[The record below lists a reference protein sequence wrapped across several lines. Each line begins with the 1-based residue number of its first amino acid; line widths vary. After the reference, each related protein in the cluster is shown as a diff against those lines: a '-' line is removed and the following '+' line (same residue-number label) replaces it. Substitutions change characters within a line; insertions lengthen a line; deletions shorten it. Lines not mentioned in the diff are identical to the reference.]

1 MFTLPF
7 AYQLCHGYGPNSES
21 RINFIND
28 WFDKIMKYWVPDDFK
43 ICFLL
48 NKNLTPEM
56 HEAIIEWYKS
66 SKLKRNEIQ
75 NKMNMHDLLR
85 AYSEPENQDIY
96 LAELEFFKLIRPAL
110 NQLGV
115 WIRQLSQIKFKLNT
129 IMKDLGEWF
138 DKGIESFSVEI
149 LKKWVTV
156 FNKLRIDK
164 YLNRN
169 EIWDIPDDYGQ
180 YDMDVS

>member
-7 AYQLCHGYGPNSES
+7 AYQLWNGYGPNSES
-21 RINFIND
+21 RINFVND

-43 ICFLL
+43 ICILL

-56 HEAIIEWYKS
+56 HEAIMEWFKS

-75 NKMNMHDLLR
+75 NKMNMHDVLR
-85 AYSEPENQDIY
+85 AYSEPENYDMY
-96 LAELEFFKLIRPAL
+96 LTDLEFFKLIQPAS
-110 NQLGV
+110 NKLGV
-115 WIRQLSQIKFKLNT
+115 WIRQLSQIQFKLNI

-138 DKGIESFSVEI
+138 YKAIEGFNIEI
-149 LKKWVTV
+149 FKKWVTLL
-156 FNKLRIDK
+156 NKLRVDK

-169 EIWDIPDDYGQ
+169 EIWDIPDNIEQ